1 MSLEECYITKLKQIY
16 DILLMESSGISAEW
30 PDMHSVLQRRRLISG
45 TEEAALGEG
54 GGDLMANLGIP
65 FVYKEGF
72 GGGNHCVNLNS

>member
-1 MSLEECYITKLKQIY
+1 MLC
-16 DILLMESSGISAEW
+16 
-30 PDMHSVLQRRRLISG
+30 MHSVLQRRRLISG